1 MDGTMKLLQ
10 IVAPGQVTWR
20 DASIPRPGTDEALV
34 KVLGVTTCPHWDLHL
49 MDGVPMFVGAEL
61 AYPYTPGQPG
71 HEAMGEVVE
80 LGPGVTG
87 PAVGTRVA
95 AWRDPG
101 HQRQGCYAQYVPFR
115 LENLIEI
122 PPAMAPQAICPLE
135 LAMCVQVSFDQLI
148 KLDALQDKKV
158 GVSGLGPAGL
168 VAVQMARS
176 YGARQVVG
184 IDPLPARR
192 QLAAQLGANVV
203 LAPDAQAF
211 PSGRQGAAALDAAI
225 DCTGLKASIEFLMDR
240 TRGPV
245 AIFGV
250 LREQV
255 FFGPQHWSGGF
266 ALLGYGSHN
275 RPAAEQALQLVLQ
288 GKLDLRSLVTHTL
301 PLSRYREGVE
311 LLRTKT
317 AVKVC
322 FLPWDQTA

>member
-1 MDGTMKLLQ
+1 
-10 IVAPGQVTWR
+10 
-20 DASIPRPGTDEALV
+20 
-34 KVLGVTTCPHWDLHL
+34 
-49 MDGVPMFVGAEL
+49 
-61 AYPYTPGQPG
+61 
-71 HEAMGEVVE
+71 
-80 LGPGVTG
+80 
-87 PAVGTRVA
+87 
-95 AWRDPG
+95 
-101 HQRQGCYAQYVPFR
+101 VPFR
-115 LENLIEI
+115 TENLIEI
-122 PPAMAPQAICPLE
+122 PPTLEPQAICPLE

-148 KLDALQDKKV
+148 RLDAPQGRSI

-192 QLAAQLGANVV
+192 ELAAQLGADVV

-211 PSGRQGAAALDAAI
+211 PPGRQSTVALDTAI
-225 DCTGLKASIEFLMDR
+225 DCTGVKASIEFLMDR
-240 TRGPV
+240 TRGAV

-255 FFGPQHWSGGF
+255 LFGPQHWSGGF

-275 RPAAEQALQLVLQ
+275 RLAAERALQLVLKGQ
-288 GKLDLRSLVTHTL
+288 LDLRPLVTHSL

-311 LLRTKT
+311 LLRSKT